1 MMRRVRWAVLAVA
14 LAAMAVMVA
23 PSAKAAS
30 NKVSVVAA
38 EDFWGS
44 IARQLGG
51 EHAEVSSVIADPD
64 TDPHDYEAKPSD
76 GAAVAKAQVAIVNGI
91 GYDGWMAKLVAA
103 NPSPSRKVVTVGDV
117 VGVKEGGNPHQWYSP
132 RSVNSVIDAVTEA
145 LKAADPADAA
155 YFDVQRQ
162 TFRTEGLKR
171 YDELRAQIKE
181 QFNGVEVGASE
192 SIFAP
197 LAEDLG
203 LKLVTPE
210 SFIDAVSEG
219 NEPTAKDKATVDRQI
234 TSKQIKVFVYNEQNS
249 TPDVE
254 ALVGKAKKA
263 GIPVTTVTETLVPK
277 GATFQEWQATQLQ
290 SLAEALARSTGKA
303 APAVGA
309 AQAPASAAPTPGTA
323 APADARSSSGDTAPS
338 ADSAASMSGAPASGL
353 AHTGAS
359 ARWLVLMAGVAFVV
373 GGLGLAGGATP
384 RRGRPPM
391 RGA

>member
-1 MMRRVRWAVLAVA
+1 MVTVTLAGIFAVA
-14 LAAMAVMVA
+14 AGPAQ
-23 PSAKAAS
+23 AS
-30 NKVSVVAA
+30 TRVSVVAA

-44 IARQLGG
+44 LARQLGG
-51 EHAEVSSVIADPD
+51 EHAEVTSLIADPD

-91 GYDGWMAKLVAA
+91 GYDGWMEKLLSA
-103 NPSPSRKVVTVGDV
+103 NPSSSRKIVTVGDV

-155 YFDVQRQ
+155 SFDKQRQ
-162 TFRTEGLKR
+162 TFRAEGLKR
-171 YDELRAQIKE
+171 YNDLRAWIKE

-219 NEPTAKDKATVDRQI
+219 NEPTAKDKSTVDKQI

-254 ALVGKAKKA
+254 VLVGKAKQA

-277 GATFQEWQATQLQ
+277 GATFQDWQANQLQ
-290 SLAEALARSTGKA
+290 SLADALAQATGKA
-303 APAVGA
+303 APAVDA
-309 AQAPASAAPTPGTA
+309 AQAPAATT
-323 APADARSSSGDTAPS
+323 APAAGARTSSGDPAPS
-338 ADSAASMSGAPASGL
+338 AEGAAAAAGAPAGGL
-353 AHTGAS
+353 ASTGSS
-359 ARWLVLMAGVAFVV
+359 ARWLVLMAGAAFVV
-373 GGLGLAGGATP
+373 GGVGLAGGATP
-384 RRGRPPM
+384 RRSGPRM